1 MVRRPPLGTAGLPDR
16 RTPLNG
22 VSGSSFFTVA
32 AHGLLWERGKSLRCA
47 WKGTLDTSPWTGPW
61 VRRHFTTLES
71 MAAGGEMWDGKETEV
86 IWRRCA

>member
-1 MVRRPPLGTAGLPDR
+1 MVCQAAVFSLWQHMGFCGKEGRAFDALGK
-16 RTPLNG
+16 
-22 VSGSSFFTVA
+22 
-32 AHGLLWERGKSLRCA
+32 AHLTLLRGR
-47 WKGTLDTSPWTGPW
+47 GPW